1 MSLGLQLRYLFKH
14 AELTEVVWR
23 NDKLFINLQNL
34 SW

>member
-23 NDKLFINLQNL
+23 LTKSELVTLMMM
-34 SW
+34 